1 MLTGMTI
8 GFVFCWQQ
16 SLLMIVIA
24 PFMIVSTAIQAKF
37 QSGLSESSNQFTKEA
52 DILCGDAVMNFKTV
66 QSFGYEHLIV

>member
-8 GFVFCWQQ
+8 GFVYCWQQ
-16 SLLMIVIA
+16 SLLMVVLA
-24 PFMIVSTAIQAKF
+24 PFMIVTSAIAAKF
-37 QSGLSESSNQFTKEA
+37 QAGLSESSNDFTKEA